1 MVKGVERVV
10 GQSITKDEDE
20 GGLLESEDAALEAM
34 DGAEEHVQVNRSMG
48 KSLGQGRKEQLG
60 SWSSSQQLMLE
71 GSNWMEVEHS
81 YQHDG
86 PHHHGNS
93 RDNCLGSC

>member
-1 MVKGVERVV
+1 MLKDRSKDG
-10 GQSITKDEDE
+10 DED
-20 GGLLESEDAALEAM
+20 GLLLSEDAVLEAT
-34 DGAEEHVQVNRSMG
+34 DGAEEDVVQANRSRG

-60 SWSSSQQLMLE
+60 SWSSNQQLMLE

-93 RDNCLGSC
+93 HDNCLGSC